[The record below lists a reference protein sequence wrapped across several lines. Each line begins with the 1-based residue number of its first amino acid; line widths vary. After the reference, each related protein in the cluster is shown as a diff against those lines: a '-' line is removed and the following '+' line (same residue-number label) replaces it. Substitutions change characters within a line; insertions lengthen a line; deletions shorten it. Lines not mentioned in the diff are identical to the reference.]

1 MTSVKETP
9 VLFVVLFSRLDSL
22 GGWIEAVF
30 GGCVLLSLMDTS
42 AHCLHSSWT
51 FYLLVLDSSL
61 MDCSLQIFHEVNFG
75 TNFKMYRNRFCTYSC
90 HSIYIQNQIHMYCM
104 IHALQNHF
112 VNIQSCNQFSSF
124 FVVIFF
130 FPKKKNVGKV
140 RHLKAFSHAR
150 E

>member
-22 GGWIEAVF
+22 GGWIEAVL

-75 TNFKMYRNRFCTYSC
+75 TNFKMY
-90 HSIYIQNQIHMYCM
+90 I
-104 IHALQNHF
+104 
-112 VNIQSCNQFSSF
+112 
-124 FVVIFF
+124 
-130 FPKKKNVGKV
+130 
-140 RHLKAFSHAR
+140 
-150 E
+150 

>member
-9 VLFVVLFSRLDSL
+9 VLFVDLFSRLDSL
-22 GGWIEAVF
+22 GGWIEAVL

-75 TNFKMYRNRFCTYSC
+75 TNFKMYRNRFCMYSC
-90 HSIYIQNQIHMYCM
+90 NSKYMCIQN
-104 IHALQNHF
+104 
-112 VNIQSCNQFSSF
+112 
-124 FVVIFF
+124 
-130 FPKKKNVGKV
+130 
-140 RHLKAFSHAR
+140 
-150 E
+150 

>member
-22 GGWIEAVF
+22 GGWIEAVL

-75 TNFKMYRNRFCTYSC
+75 TNFKMYRNLFGTYSC
-90 HSIYIQNQIHMYCM
+90 NSN
-104 IHALQNHF
+104 
-112 VNIQSCNQFSSF
+112 
-124 FVVIFF
+124 
-130 FPKKKNVGKV
+130 
-140 RHLKAFSHAR
+140 
-150 E
+150 